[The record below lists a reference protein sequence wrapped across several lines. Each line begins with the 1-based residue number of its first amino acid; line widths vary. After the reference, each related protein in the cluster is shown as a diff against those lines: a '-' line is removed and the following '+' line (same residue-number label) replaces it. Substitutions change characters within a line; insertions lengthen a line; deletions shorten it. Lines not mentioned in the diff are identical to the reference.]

1 MSRRLF
7 RAVPPLALHLALAAG
22 GLAITG
28 CGGDDGGSGI
38 DAGLSPSCQ
47 EALTRSDLAFIQQRI
62 FQPSCANFSDCHQG
76 RATDAAGLN
85 LEEGQ
90 SRANLVDVDSTLFP
104 QFKLVAPGRP
114 RESYL
119 LIILGHY
126 PDLMQFIDPDSGP
139 MPYNSPLLCQPK
151 REAIE
156 RWIMA
161 GAPSGDNLDGGV
173 PDANPAAAR

>member
-1 MSRRLF
+1 MSRRLS
-7 RAVPPLALHLALAAG
+7 RAVPPLALHLAIAAG
-22 GLAITG
+22 GLATTG
-28 CGGDDGGSGI
+28 CGGDDGGSVI

-47 EALTRSDLAFIQQRI
+47 EALTRSDLAWIQEKV

-85 LEEGQ
+85 LETGQ
-90 SRANLVDVDSTLFP
+90 SRANLVDADSTLFP

-114 RESYL
+114 RDSYL

-126 PDLMQFIDPDSGP
+126 PDLMQFIDPDSGT

-156 RWIMA
+156 RWILA
-161 GAPSGDNLDGGV
+161 GAPDEGGADAGV
-173 PDANPAAAR
+173 PDANPTDAP